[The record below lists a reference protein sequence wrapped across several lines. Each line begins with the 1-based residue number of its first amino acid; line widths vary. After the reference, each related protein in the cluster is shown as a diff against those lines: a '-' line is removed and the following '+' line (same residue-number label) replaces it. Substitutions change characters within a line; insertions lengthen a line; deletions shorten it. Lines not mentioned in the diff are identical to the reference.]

1 MSEQAD
7 QLRVCPHCGQENAL
21 FSLKC
26 IRCGQVLEDLF
37 LFDDLDADEQDPAAE
52 SFSEVLAALNESS
65 LLDDEK
71 EAASLSGGELENLEN
86 GLDDSGGLTDRP
98 EVPDWLEWVRERS
111 REEDASGE
119 MAKGGQAMDERRS
132 AEGSSQV
139 DRAFDEIIQRIRE
152 QSEKERKKARRVN
165 TDLVDENG
173 DPEWLRRIR
182 ELHPQGDQDTKQVLT
197 GSQDSSFE
205 DEWTEE
211 ELQELLR
218 REIGDEFNQPASPN
232 VEEEHFPAEDDE
244 QSKKRSDLE
253 TDHEVPFDFHNIP
266 DDDLDEFPLN
276 NPNRLNNP
284 GPPEDADSAPV
295 ENQEYLEGALIGEPD
310 EEEPAFEIERPASE
324 PAAPEQV
331 KEEENEEESSQT
343 ESKQPGDELTEQE
356 DQKSSETDE
365 TKEAVAQQADEE
377 KHADEPAE
385 DGLKNPAIDETI
397 PDLLLLRNQRDRAQV
412 LTNIIG
418 QEGRRS
424 IPVLHENTRQGK
436 LGRLILALLLLA
448 GVIFSLV
455 IGPGQDLDLPV
466 SLPAIAMQE
475 KSEQMQPGEVVLVV
489 LDYQAATS
497 SEIEPLVI
505 PVLEDLRQRGVSLR
519 YVTSQPVDLWLGE
532 GLFDSERSEPTIE
545 IEFIPGGILGYLAL
559 ASGSSPNWGA
569 TPIEQAVKDGTTL
582 MDETNQVLLVS
593 DSPEFVRNW
602 LEQVNPW
609 HPDVPTFAVSIALN
623 EALLLPYFESGQL
636 SGFVAGHPGGVGQS
650 EHASQ
655 RAWQAGTLI
664 MIVVLILGMITKI
677 ETDAAEKGE
686 GIRHA

>member
-21 FSLKC
+21 YSLKC
-26 IRCGQVLEDLF
+26 IRCGEVLEDLF

-52 SFSEVLAALNESS
+52 SFSDVLAALNESS
-65 LLDDEK
+65 LLDDET

-86 GLDDSGGLTDRP
+86 GVDDTTGLADRP

-139 DRAFDEIIQRIRE
+139 DRAFDEVIQRIRE

-197 GSQDSSFE
+197 GSQGRSFE

-218 REIGDEFNQPASPN
+218 RETGDEFNQPISPN
-232 VEEEHFPAEDDE
+232 LEEEYLPAEGDE
-244 QSKKRSDLE
+244 QSKKRSDLGM
-253 TDHEVPFDFHNIP
+253 DHEVTADFHNIP
-266 DDDLDEFPLN
+266 DDDLDEFAFN
-276 NPNRLNNP
+276 NPTRLGNP
-284 GPPEDADSAPV
+284 GPPDDADSAPV
-295 ENQEYLEGALIGEPD
+295 ENQEYLQAALIGEPD
-310 EEEPAFEIERPASE
+310 EEEPAFEEERPASE
-324 PAAPEQV
+324 PAAPEQD
-331 KEEENEEESSQT
+331 KEKENGEESSQN
-343 ESKQPGDELTEQE
+343 ESMQPGDELTEQE
-356 DQKSSETDE
+356 DQRSSETDE
-365 TKEAVAQQADEE
+365 TEEEIAQQAGEE
-377 KHADEPAE
+377 ARGEEQAE
-385 DGLKNPAIDETI
+385 EGLKKPAIDETI

-436 LGRLILALLLLA
+436 LGRLILAVLLLA

-455 IGPGQDLDLPV
+455 IGPGQDLELPV

-532 GLFDSERSEPTIE
+532 GLFDSDRSEPMIE
-545 IEFIPGGILGYLAL
+545 IEFIPGGIMGYLAL
-559 ASGSSPNWGA
+559 AAGSSPNWGA
-569 TPIEQAVKDGTTL
+569 TPIEQAVKDGMTF
-582 MDETNQVLLVS
+582 MDETNQVVLVS

-602 LEQVNPW
+602 LEQISPW
-609 HPDVPTFAVSIALN
+609 HPDVPTFAVSIALS

-677 ETDAAEKGE
+677 ETDATEKGK